1 MWRQHWF
8 FNTTAGVGKGDGGLV
23 AGDPEGC
30 YSLLRLDKMTPCNVV
45 NKKLKS

>member
-1 MWRQHWF
+1 ME
-8 FNTTAGVGKGDGGLV
+8 V

-30 YSLLRLDKMTPCNVV
+30 YSLLCLDEMTPYNVV